1 MIRVV
6 LSELADIESDAILRS
21 VSSDLE
27 ADTPFSRELEL
38 RAGAGVSERLQA
50 MGEFPV
56 GAAVITPGGDLSVAF
71 MIHVVLQSV
80 EERVTTEGLRSALQN
95 GLRRAEEWGLETL
108 ALPPLG
114 TGAGNLDAGEA
125 AAVMVPL
132 ILDHLLSSENPREVL
147 IVVGTGYERDVF
159 AQAVELRYGQGS
171 DRLLDN

>member
-6 LSELADIESDAILRS
+6 LSGPTEVESEVILRS

-27 ADTPFSRELEL
+27 ADTAFSRELEI
-38 RAGAGVSERLQA
+38 RAGPGVSERLQA
-50 MGEFPV
+50 MGELPV
-56 GAAVITPGGDLSVAF
+56 GAAVITQGGDLSAGFV
-71 MIHVVLQSV
+71 IHVVLQSM
-80 EERVTTEGLRSALQN
+80 EERVTSTGLRSALQN

-114 TGAGNLDAGEA
+114 TGVGSMDAEEA

-132 ILDHLLSSENPREVL
+132 ISDHLRGSENPREVL

-159 AQAVELRYGQGS
+159 AQAVESIQGHLPVRE
-171 DRLLDN
+171 D

>member
-6 LSELADIESDAILRS
+6 LSKAGEVEAEAILRS

-27 ADTPFSRELEL
+27 ADTPFSRELEIL
-38 RAGAGVSERLQA
+38 MGTGVSERLQA

-56 GAAVITPGGDLSVAF
+56 GAAVITPGGDLSFAF

-80 EERVTTEGLRSALQN
+80 EERVTPEGLRSALQN

-114 TGAGNLDAGEA
+114 TGAGNMDAGEA
-125 AAVMVPL
+125 AAVMVPV
-132 ILDHLLSSENPREVL
+132 ISDHLQNS
-147 IVVGTGYERDVF
+147 
-159 AQAVELRYGQGS
+159 
-171 DRLLDN
+171 